1 MTKTTIIKNINSLL
15 ESIEDKDMLESFYDL
30 LENYKNSKSL
40 NTWDKLNFE
49 QKNKILEAYSESE
62 NENNLVPMDRVIK
75 GK

>member
-40 NTWDKLNFE
+40 NTWDKLNYE

>member
-15 ESIEDKDMLESFYDL
+15 ESIEDKDMLESFYEL
-30 LENYKNSKSL
+30 LENYKNSRSL

-62 NENNLVPMDRVIK
+62 NENNLVPMDSVIK